1 MDNQI
6 KNLEMKLLDKSKE
19 AFIVAIEL
27 YNKPTIKY
35 RVEGFSFFICNAWE
49 LMLKAY
55 LIKTKGEL
63 SIYYSDDKKR
73 TISLSNCIEK
83 IFTNKN
89 DPLRMNL
96 EQIIDLRNTSTHFIT
111 SEYEQIYV
119 PFFQSCVLNYSNKM
133 LEFFEIDIT
142 RNIPANF
149 LTLSVKLSPINPE
162 EIQARYPKPIAMRL
176 LQTVKRI
183 NDSMPNE
190 GNDKYAVLIK
200 HDIYI
205 TKKADLATASISITK
220 DADKAAFILKETKDM
235 QKTCPY
241 RRSKCIE
248 LINKR
253 LKSNHINFINPTKLS
268 SDEKYHVFNTSHFDL
283 IVKFYQIK
291 ENPKYCYKYDR
302 STQTL
307 FTYSEAA
314 IELIVSEIK
323 KDPEHI
329 IQNLKE
335 NIQKNKPTPG
345 AKEF

>member
-1 MDNQI
+1 M
-6 KNLEMKLLDKSKE
+6 KEKLENLEERLLDKSKE

-27 YNKPTIKY
+27 YNKPTIRY

-63 SIYYSDDKKR
+63 SIYYSNDKKR
-73 TISLSNCIEK
+73 TISLLNCIEK
-83 IFTNKN
+83 IFTNKK

-111 SEYEQIYV
+111 TEYEQIYV

-133 LEFFEIDIT
+133 LEFFGVDIT
-142 RNIPANF
+142 QDIPANF
-149 LTLSVKLSPINPE
+149 LTLSIKLSPINPE
-162 EIQARYPKPIAMRL
+162 ELQARYPKAIAMKL
-176 LQTVKRI
+176 LQTVKML
-183 NDSMPNE
+183 NDSMPVE

-205 TKKADLATASISITK
+205 TKKAELATASVSITK

-235 QKTCPY
+235 QRSCPY
-241 RRSKCIE
+241 RRKGCIE

-253 LKSNHINFINPTKLS
+253 LKKEHINFINPSKLP
-268 SDEKYHVFNTSHFDL
+268 SDEKYNTFNTSHFDL

-302 STQTL
+302 STQIL

-314 IELIVSEIK
+314 IDLIVNEIK

-335 NIQKNKPTPG
+335 QIKKS
-345 AKEF
+345 

>member
-1 MDNQI
+1 MTKQI
-6 KNLEMKLLDKSKE
+6 ENLEDKLIEKSKE

-49 LMLKAY
+49 LMLKAH
-55 LIKTKGEL
+55 LIRTKGEY
-63 SIYYSDDKKR
+63 SIYYSDDRKR

-83 IFTNKN
+83 VFTNKN

-96 EQIIDLRNTSTHFIT
+96 EQIIELRNTSTHFIT

-119 PFFQSCVLNYSNKM
+119 PFFQSCILNYSNKM
-133 LEFFEIDIT
+133 LEFFKIDIT
-142 RNIPANF
+142 QNIPANF
-149 LTLSVKLSPINPE
+149 LTLSVKLSPISPE
-162 EIQARYPKPIAMRL
+162 EIQARYPEPIAMKL

-183 NDSMPNE
+183 NDSMPAE
-190 GNDKYAVLIK
+190 GNEKYAVLIK

-205 TKKADLATASISITK
+205 TKKTDLATASVRITK
-220 DADKAAFILKETKDM
+220 DAETAAFILKETKDM
-235 QKTCPY
+235 QRSCPY

-253 LKSNHINFINPTKLS
+253 LTSGHINFINPTKDP
-268 SDEKYHVFNTSHFDL
+268 SDEKYHTFNTSHFNL

-329 IQNLKE
+329 IQNLKD
-335 NIQKNKPTPG
+335 NI
-345 AKEF
+345 AKK